1 MIASVPLERMRKR
14 ILLADDHAMMLEG
27 LARLLAEEFEIV
39 GTAADGRALVTMAE
53 QLQPDVIVLDI
64 AMPELNGIEAARQLT
79 RVVPSAKLIFV
90 TQRLDPA
97 YVHAAF
103 TAGAKAYVAKQSAS
117 KELIEAIHRALRDHF
132 YVTPLVGEKAIE
144 LVELDP
150 TKNPSEFFGSTLTP
164 RQREVLQLV
173 AEGKTSKEISTIL
186 HISPKT
192 VEFHRNSLMDELG
205 VRSTAELTRYAI
217 SRGIVSEG

>member
-1 MIASVPLERMRKR
+1 MPKR
-14 ILLADDHAMMLEG
+14 ILLADDHAMMMEG
-27 LARLLAEEFEIV
+27 LTRLLATEFEIV
-39 GTAADGRALVTMAE
+39 GTAADGRALVTLAE

-79 RVVPSAKLIFV
+79 RIVPFAKLVFV

-103 TAGAKAYVAKQSAS
+103 AAGAKAYVPKQSAS
-117 KELIEAIHRALRDHF
+117 KELIDAIHGALRDHF
-132 YVTPLVGEKAIE
+132 YVSPLVSERS
-144 LVELDP
+144 VELDKLDP
-150 TKNPSEFFGSTLTP
+150 TQNPSEYFGSRLTP

-173 AEGKTSKEISTIL
+173 AEGKTSKEISIVL

-205 VRSTAELTRYAI
+205 VRTTAELTRYAI
-217 SRGIVSEG
+217 SRGIVS